1 MLETDDLI
9 LRQGKASDWE
19 DLYHNLWSRES
30 VFQYLFSR
38 PSQSPD
44 AARKKTEAYSMMH
57 QEVPTEFFVIEKASM
72 QAIGIAGIKQLAPK
86 IFTVTDIAIGP
97 SFSGKGYG
105 KQILLALTKLTFVEQ
120 DADELHYSCF
130 SQNDISKKLALS
142 CGFIYD
148 HSQETELPKKGEII
162 TLDHFIRRKINV

>member
-1 MLETDDLI
+1 
-9 LRQGKASDWE
+9 
-19 DLYHNLWSRES
+19 
-30 VFQYLFSR
+30 
-38 PSQSPD
+38 
-44 AARKKTEAYSMMH
+44 MH
-57 QEVPTEFFVIEKASM
+57 QEVPTEFFVIEKTSM

-105 KQILLALTKLTFVEQ
+105 KQILLALTKLAFVEQ

-142 CGFIYD
+142 CGFKYD
-148 HSQETELPKKGEII
+148 HSQETELPKNGEII
-162 TLDHFIRRKINV
+162 ALDHFIRRKI